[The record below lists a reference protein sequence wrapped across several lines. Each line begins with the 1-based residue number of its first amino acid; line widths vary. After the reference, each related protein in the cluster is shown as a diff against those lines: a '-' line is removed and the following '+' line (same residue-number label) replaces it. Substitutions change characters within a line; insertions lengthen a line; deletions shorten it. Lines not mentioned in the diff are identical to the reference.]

1 LFLDEAT
8 SALDQPN
15 EALIVQSLADLSITK
30 IHIAHR
36 QETIAHAQIHYEIS
50 MDGLHLMN
58 KT

>member
-1 LFLDEAT
+1 M
-8 SALDQPN
+8 DQPN
-15 EALIVQSLADLSITK
+15 EALIVQSLADISITK